1 MYEDYCK
8 RQVGGGTRG
17 GGQNTFSNYIC
28 HKRFILT
35 HVMCYGDAV
44 PLAIE
49 KELIC
54 GWLRKRTLK

>member
-1 MYEDYCK
+1 MYVEYCK

-17 GGQNTFSNYIC
+17 GGQNTLSNYIC
-28 HKRFILT
+28 HQRFIFT
-35 HVMCYGDAV
+35 HVVCYGDAV

-54 GWLRKRTLK
+54 GRLRKMTPK